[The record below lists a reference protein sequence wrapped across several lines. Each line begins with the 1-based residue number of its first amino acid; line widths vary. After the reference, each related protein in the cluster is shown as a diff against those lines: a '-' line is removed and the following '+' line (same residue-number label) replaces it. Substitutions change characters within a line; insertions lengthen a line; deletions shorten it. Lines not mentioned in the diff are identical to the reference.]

1 MKTVIKT
8 DKKEDILH
16 YETATKIRNGHIKR
30 DETIKENATESPML
44 S

>member
-8 DKKEDILH
+8 DKKDEILH
-16 YETATKIRNGHIKR
+16 YETETKIRNGHTKR
-30 DETIKENATESPML
+30 DETIKENATEGPML